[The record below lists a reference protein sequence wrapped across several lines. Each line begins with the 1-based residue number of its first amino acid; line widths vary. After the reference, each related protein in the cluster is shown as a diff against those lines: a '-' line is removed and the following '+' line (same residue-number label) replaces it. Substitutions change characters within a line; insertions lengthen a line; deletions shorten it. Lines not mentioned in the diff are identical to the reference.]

1 MTGGVRRERK
11 REEQNDTEQRLEG
24 DRSSDDALGG
34 FRVPP
39 TKPRGGQR
47 DEDRDQDRQQPSPG
61 DDRVHSAL
69 LSCLGLPERQRT
81 TQRSQHTPAVYQQPI
96 TRGGSRRNLAAAPAG
111 NL

>member
-47 DEDRDQDRQQPSPG
+47 DEDRD
-61 DDRVHSAL
+61 
-69 LSCLGLPERQRT
+69 
-81 TQRSQHTPAVYQQPI
+81 
-96 TRGGSRRNLAAAPAG
+96 
-111 NL
+111 